1 MLGRRSGLSKT
12 RYAIVGMG
20 GRGTRMYALPLVKQY
35 QDVAELVAICDIN
48 PKRLELAQETLGQK
62 VPAYT
67 DFDRM
72 LDEVECDTVI
82 VTTKD
87 STHHTFIIK
96 ALERGKD
103 AITEKPMTVDDEK
116 CRQILAAE
124 AKSGR
129 SVRVTFNY
137 RYAPYVTKI
146 KEVLAS
152 GAIGRILSV
161 DFDWFLDTMHGADYF
176 RRWHRRKEN
185 SGGLFVHKATHHF
198 DLVNWWLDQEPELVF
213 ALGQRSF
220 YGPTRKER
228 GERCLTCSYK
238 DSCEFYMDLQGNES
252 LRRMYLEAESED
264 GYRRDACVF
273 DEEIDI
279 EDTMS
284 AMVRYNGG
292 VQMTYTLHA
301 YMPFE
306 GWRIAFNGTKG
317 RLEAGK
323 PETYVPREARNFA
336 ERSKAKVRQVDP
348 IWAAHGHLEER
359 EDEIRI
365 YPTFGGSEVIKVP
378 VDHGGHGGGDKRLL
392 DQLFR
397 PGTPDPLGH
406 AAGSRAGA
414 MSILI
419 GVSANHS
426 MRTGLPVRIADLL
439 GAEKGS
445 VPRSA

>member
-1 MLGRRSGLSKT
+1 MGKL

-20 GRGTRMYALPLVKQY
+20 GRGTGMFAVPLEREYA
-35 QDVAELVAICDIN
+35 DVAELVAICDIN
-48 PKRLELAQETLGQK
+48 AKRLELAQETIGRK

-67 DFDRM
+67 DFDQM
-72 LDEVECDTVI
+72 LKEVECDTVI

-87 STHHTFIIK
+87 STHHEFIVK
-96 ALERGKD
+96 ALDHGKD

-124 AKSGR
+124 ERSGR

-137 RYAPYVTKI
+137 RYSPYATRI

-176 RRWHRRKEN
+176 RRWHRQKEN

-198 DLVNWWLDQEPELVF
+198 DLVNWWLDQEPETVY
-213 ALGQRSF
+213 ALGNRGV
-220 YGPTRKER
+220 YGPTREER
-228 GERCLTCSYK
+228 GERCLTCSYT
-238 DSCEFYMDLQGNES
+238 DSCEFYMDLAGND
-252 LRRMYLEAESED
+252 RMKRMYLDAESED
-264 GYRRDACVF
+264 GYRRDQCVF
-273 DEEIDI
+273 GDDINI
-279 EDTMS
+279 EDTMA
-284 AMVRYNGG
+284 AMVRYNEG

-301 YMPFE
+301 YLPFE

-323 PETYVPREARNFA
+323 PERYVPEETPNFA
-336 ERSKAKVRQVDP
+336 ERSRAKVSHVDP
-348 IWAAHGHLEER
+348 LWAAHGSLEPR
-359 EDEIRI
+359 DDEIRI
-365 YPTFGGSEVIKVP
+365 YPMFGGSELITVP
-378 VDHGGHGGGDKRLL
+378 QASGGHGGGDVRLR
-392 DQLFR
+392 DMLFR

-426 MRTGLPVRIADLL
+426 MRTGLPVSIADQLN
-439 GAEKGS
+439 AADGS
-445 VPRSA
+445 VA